1 MRFYARSEFN
11 PTGIAEQTRKCQAAT
26 DADGSG
32 PQCSNKK
39 KKTGFCGLHESKMM
53 RGGIV
58 HIPKN
63 E

>member
-1 MRFYARSEFN
+1 MRFYAKSQFN
-11 PTGIAEQTRKCQAAT
+11 PTGIKENPRKCEAAIN
-26 DADGSG
+26 ADGSG

-39 KKTGFCGLHESKMM
+39 KKSGFCGMHKNKMM

-58 HIPKN
+58 YIPEN